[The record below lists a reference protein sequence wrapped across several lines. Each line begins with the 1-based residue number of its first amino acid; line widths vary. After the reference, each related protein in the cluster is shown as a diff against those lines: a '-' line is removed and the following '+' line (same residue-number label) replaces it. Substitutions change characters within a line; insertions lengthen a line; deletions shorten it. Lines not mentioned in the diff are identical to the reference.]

1 MERLE
6 RGKLKGDKWDYNEM
20 ENKGRGEI
28 VTVRE
33 NRVIQQTLEEGHG
46 VDFHR
51 NGDHYKFFK
60 CDNGDYVE
68 EKVDCGP
75 YCSFCDFNRTPI
87 PNPYDKYKYV
97 FDSSRCWEIDE
108 DLFNLVMRWM
118 FGEEVMSGRYDDLD
132 DPRLKNASDDYVCDQ
147 YCRIYVPW
155 DIGMMDSKDR
165 IEGFRQFLIDT
176 FRFGNGEIKTP
187 EDYPECGKLVDEMWH
202 ADNDVN
208 SGYCEPNEDV
218 DIWDVFRQFIKGVLE
233 ENDDALNSIDRWAQ
247 IMEWEFQNNNG
258 L

>member
-33 NRVIQQTLEEGHG
+33 NRVIQQTLEEGQG

-51 NGDHYKFFK
+51 NGAHYKFFK
-60 CDNGDYVE
+60 SDNGDYVE

-118 FGEEVMSGRYDDLD
+118 FGEKVMSGYYDEID
-132 DPRLKNASDDYVCDQ
+132 DPRLKNASDDYVRDQ

-155 DIGMMDSKDR
+155 EIGKDSKDR

-176 FRFGNGEIKTP
+176 FKVENGEIENI
-187 EDYPECGKLVDEMWH
+187 EDYPEHRKLIDEMYH
-202 ADNDVN
+202 ADDDSN
-208 SGYCEPNEDV
+208 SDYYEPNEDV
-218 DIWDVFRQFIKGVLE
+218 DIWDVFQQFIRGVLE
-233 ENDDALNSIDRWAQ
+233 EHPDAMRSLDRWAQ